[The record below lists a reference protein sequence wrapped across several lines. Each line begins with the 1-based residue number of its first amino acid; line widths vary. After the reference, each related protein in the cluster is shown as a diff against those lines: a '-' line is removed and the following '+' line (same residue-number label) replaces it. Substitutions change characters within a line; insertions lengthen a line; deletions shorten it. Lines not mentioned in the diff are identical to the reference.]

1 MVNYEERYQQQENQ
15 ENQHHQ
21 HPQQNQPVY
30 RQDYQQHQ
38 EYRGEQPGR
47 GLAMIAHLLG
57 LVTGFLVP
65 LIIYLLVDQ
74 SKPFAKRHAAEALN
88 FQITL
93 MIAFFVSGILSLILI
108 GILGFIIFGLLDL
121 ICSIIATMKASNNE
135 DYRYPLTIR
144 FIRE

>member
-15 ENQHHQ
+15 QNQNQ
-21 HPQQNQPVY
+21 PNNQPVY
-30 RQDYQQHQ
+30 RQEQQPYQ

-135 DYRYPLTIR
+135 DYRYPMTIR
-144 FIRE
+144 FIKE